1 MSIGLLVTFGPMLLA
16 LLAISQI
23 ESFFALDSAFDSR

>member
-1 MSIGLLVTFGPMLLA
+1 MSIGLLGAFGPTLLA

-23 ESFFALDSAFDSR
+23 ESSCAQFCI

>member
-1 MSIGLLVTFGPMLLA
+1 MSIELLDAFGPILLA

-23 ESFFALDSAFDSR
+23 EFSYAQSYI